1 MNLYIIKKKYV
12 SFDNKFFDTE
22 DELFDYY
29 QIHILEKY
37 RMGTSTHPNEVIQ
50 LTKFILKDR
59 MENYNISDIGLIKQY
74 TAETTPTSRFPILN
88 IKITYIAED
97 KKNNYKFSRDYVS
110 PCGFISVSEFVHI
123 IEETFE
129 KFINSK
135 EYKFLFENKKG
146 KNK

>member
-37 RMGTSTHPNEVIQ
+37 RMGTSTNPNEVIQ